1 MNQSNSNTKT
11 CKTSS
16 KGVVLITGAG
26 KRRLGFETAKYLG
39 ECGYSIALHF
49 NKSQQEAQQSLVE
62 LIASGITARSFQADI
77 TSQSEIEQLGTAVKS
92 EMGSIDGL
100 VTTASIWE
108 PTPINK
114 ISDGISQQIQVNAIG
129 TIHCCQI
136 IGLMMSEQPSG
147 GSIITVGDWA
157 VEQPYE
163 DHVGYFAA
171 KGAVVAATRSLA
183 VDLASLNP
191 KIRVNCINPGPVLF
205 PDRFDQKTRDRIQ
218 QETLLKHVDDP
229 AAFAE
234 TVEFF
239 LRNKMATGQ
248 VINIDSGRGLSRHS
262 PTAREQ

>member
-1 MNQSNSNTKT
+1 
-11 CKTSS
+11 
-16 KGVVLITGAG
+16 
-26 KRRLGFETAKYLG
+26 
-39 ECGYSIALHF
+39 
-49 NKSQQEAQQSLVE
+49 
-62 LIASGITARSFQADI
+62 
-77 TSQSEIEQLGTAVKS
+77 
-92 EMGSIDGL
+92 
-100 VTTASIWE
+100 
-108 PTPINK
+108 
-114 ISDGISQQIQVNAIG
+114 
-129 TIHCCQI
+129 
-136 IGLMMSEQPSG
+136 MMSEQPSG

-229 AAFAE
+229 TAFAE